1 MSSEPFRLVSVRRRW
16 YLVEYDLDRRDWRT
30 FRLDRI
36 SRVRN
41 SGARFER
48 GEPLPDAAKL
58 VAAGLAVNAYESSA
72 TVRFFVSPEHAMR
85 EVSPTVGIV
94 RPDPDDER
102 HALVEIGGDADW
114 IARYV
119 ASMPFR
125 CEVTDSPAV
134 REEMRALGARLIA
147 ENS

>member
-1 MSSEPFRLVSVRRRW
+1 MSVRRRW
-16 YLVEYDLDRRDWRT
+16 YLVAYDLDRSDWRT

-48 GEPLPDAAKL
+48 AEPLPDAAQL
-58 VAAGLAVNAYESSA
+58 VAAGLAVNAYDSSA
-72 TVRFFVSPEHAMR
+72 TVRFHVPPDDAMR

-94 RPDPDDER
+94 RPDPDDELR
-102 HALVEIGGDADW
+102 SLVEIGGDADW

-125 CEVTDSPAV
+125 CEVIDSPAV
-134 REEMRALGARLIA
+134 RDELRRLGARLIA